1 VKELGFLLIG
11 LLLFWW
17 LASQLE
23 NDIRKAKKEIEA
35 EEQAQRDAIGPTE
48 IRDVT
53 PRGGQ

>member
-1 VKELGFLLIG
+1 MGFLLIG